1 MIIIIITT
9 TTTTTTTATTTATT
23 TTLAAATATPGAALV
38 AGAAVYGGVD
48 ISSCASCCNLGSILS
63 TVRVQFA
70 AAAQLLLP
78 QWPLLLTL
86 SLVPH
91 GRFLGSPAGPT
102 DGRKL
107 GADTIAVQG
116 KARANPQNEV
126 RCDTFMIIYPGWRPG
141 HVTVVFCGARCSHR
155 PSSQAKRFH
164 LAYGAYWPTE
174 LLNFPCG

>member
-1 MIIIIITT
+1 M
-9 TTTTTTTATTTATT
+9 A
-23 TTLAAATATPGAALV
+23 AAATAAPGAALV
-38 AGAAVYGGVD
+38 ADAAVYGGVD

-107 GADTIAVQG
+107 GADTIAFQG

-126 RCDTFMIIYPGWRPG
+126 RCDTFMIIFPVGGLVMSPWFSVALAALIVL
-141 HVTVVFCGARCSHR
+141 HL
-155 PSSQAKRFH
+155 KRN
-164 LAYGAYWPTE
+164 ASTWPTAPTG
-174 LLNFPCG
+174 LQSF